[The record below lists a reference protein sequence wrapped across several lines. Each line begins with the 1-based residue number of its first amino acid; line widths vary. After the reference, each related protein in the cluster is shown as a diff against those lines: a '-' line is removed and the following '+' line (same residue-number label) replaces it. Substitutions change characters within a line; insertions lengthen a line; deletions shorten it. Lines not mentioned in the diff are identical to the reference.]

1 MYEKHVIIGNLGRE
15 PEMRYT
21 PSGVPVTDCSVAVNR
36 RYTRADGERVEKTT
50 WYKVVAWRKLGE
62 TCAQYLTR
70 GRAVLVEGDLAA
82 EAYLDREGKPV
93 AKLVLTATTVQFL
106 GGRGNGDEAATAEAA
121 ALALPEDD
129 ATPAT
134 ARGATFAATFEADDD
149 LPF

>member
-1 MYEKHVIIGNLGRE
+1 MGRKWNRPNWRAGCLERGTSGSEGGGWKSACNGNS
-15 PEMRYT
+15 PTAYPT
-21 PSGVPVTDCSVAVNR
+21 
-36 RYTRADGERVEKTT
+36 
-50 WYKVVAWRKLGE
+50 KVVAWRKLGE

-93 AKLVLTATTVQFL
+93 AKLVLTATIVQFL
-106 GGRGNGDEAATAEAA
+106 GGRGNGDDPAAAEAA

-134 ARGATFAATFEADDD
+134 AKGATFAATFEADDD